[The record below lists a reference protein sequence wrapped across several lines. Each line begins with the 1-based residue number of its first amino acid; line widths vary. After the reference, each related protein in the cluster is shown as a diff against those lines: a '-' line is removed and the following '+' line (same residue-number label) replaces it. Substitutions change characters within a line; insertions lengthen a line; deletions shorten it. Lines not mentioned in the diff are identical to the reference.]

1 MWLCGCSKAG
11 RPALKQ
17 PLVKT
22 AHYALSLSSSAMV
35 AVSWLDEQRCRTTLC
50 LIVSS
55 TARLEG
61 TETSGLCS
69 CPLVTF
75 NSMWASWF
83 FSSMALSASLSH
95 CPESVMAL
103 FIFFVLTENSD
114 FCCCRA
120 SKSLVLML
128 QITFSTA
135 SPPLDVVPAAFVG
148 SKFIYNNTPHVIQ
161 VLNLGLFCTTLLIF
175 SALCCY
181 YELLAAPS
189 FSFSALFETFYVF
202 LKLLSLKCLKCLL
215 T

>member
-1 MWLCGCSKAG
+1 MNRGAEQLCASLC
-11 RPALKQ
+11 PALPGWRGQKPQ
-17 PLVKT
+17 DFAHVRLSHLTACGPAGFSPLWPCQQACRTVLNLLWPFLFFLFWLRT
-22 AHYALSLSSSAMV
+22 QIV
-35 AVSWLDEQRCRTTLC
+35 AVA
-50 LIVSS
+50 V
-55 TARLEG
+55 
-61 TETSGLCS
+61 
-69 CPLVTF
+69 PL
-75 NSMWASWF
+75 
-83 FSSMALSASLSH
+83 
-95 CPESVMAL
+95 
-103 FIFFVLTENSD
+103 
-114 FCCCRA
+114 
-120 SKSLVLML
+120 KSLVLML

-181 YELLAAPS
+181 YKLLAAPS

>member
-1 MWLCGCSKAG
+1 
-11 RPALKQ
+11 
-17 PLVKT
+17 
-22 AHYALSLSSSAMV
+22 
-35 AVSWLDEQRCRTTLC
+35 
-50 LIVSS
+50 
-55 TARLEG
+55 
-61 TETSGLCS
+61 
-69 CPLVTF
+69 
-75 NSMWASWF
+75 
-83 FSSMALSASLSH
+83 
-95 CPESVMAL
+95 MAL

-114 FCCCRA
+114 FCCCCA